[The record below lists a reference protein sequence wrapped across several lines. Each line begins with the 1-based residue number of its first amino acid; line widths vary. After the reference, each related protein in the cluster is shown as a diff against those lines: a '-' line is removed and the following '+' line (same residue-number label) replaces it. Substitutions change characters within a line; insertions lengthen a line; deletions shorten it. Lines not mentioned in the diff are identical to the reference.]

1 MGVVFYYKPEL
12 INYMLLGKKMQGRCG
27 GGSDAMEVQTEK
39 LSLLEKEEKEWK
51 SRDVNLTSRAASL
64 SALVAWGICA
74 NLKRK
79 R

>member
-39 LSLLEKEEKEWK
+39 LSLLEREEKEWK

-64 SALVAWGICA
+64 SASVAWGICT